1 MYEKVTVLPANAAK
15 TVRGVSPAL
24 SPDRRHQDATLRLL
38 AAMIVCDGRALKSE
52 LAACQDVL
60 HRINP
65 DIAPTDWMGR
75 LLILL
80 PDVVKQ
86 MRGPNRRRWLSLQ
99 LIQLNDCPW
108 RDKLES
114 QLFHLAIADAEL
126 HVNEAAL
133 FETILKSR
141 RSRRRRA
148 TLASFSQLKETDWKA
163 FREEVLETLE

>member
-1 MYEKVTVLPANAAK
+1 
-15 TVRGVSPAL
+15 
-24 SPDRRHQDATLRLL
+24 
-38 AAMIVCDGRALKSE
+38 MIVCDGRALKSE